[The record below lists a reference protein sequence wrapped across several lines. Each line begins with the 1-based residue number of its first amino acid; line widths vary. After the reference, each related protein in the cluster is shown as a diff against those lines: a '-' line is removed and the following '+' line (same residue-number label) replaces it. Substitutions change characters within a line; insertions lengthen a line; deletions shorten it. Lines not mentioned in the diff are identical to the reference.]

1 MKNFK
6 FLIILLLLS
15 VNSFA
20 QTSTGWQTIY
30 ESNIGKID
38 MMVTINDP
46 NAKKHMWHSGVY
58 FRTNIPYY
66 VQITV
71 YAKEIQQGFD
81 NGKSRYNDHLQGT
94 NFIKSTGW
102 RESDVLVSDVRSFKG
117 AYINYLEIDNQ
128 VLFRN
133 GQEISQ
139 FYYNTNGSSNSSSTN
154 QNGNNTS
161 NNNYKDFTDLV
172 AEHNRVCQE
181 LMNTANNAGKNSSM
195 LTRYCQ
201 QGGNVNDSPS
211 NRTRLKNEINEMNNE
226 IHTLKYSNNS
236 SSSGTSST
244 NRGGNV
250 VTGNTT
256 NTNSEGTGWNGNNSA
271 SNQQVDKTQKTIE
284 TTAKLVTTGIDLFNA
299 IKEDRIERQKWEAEQ
314 KIKKE
319 NERKEREE
327 NAQNGDFYA
336 NYLLAQENIDSKEF
350 NTAYKHYV
358 KALLSEKYD
367 GFRAKEK
374 YYSEDNI
381 QSSVKYKKEDLYKEL
396 VTSLMPL
403 LGKDTDL
410 WKSLNSD
417 FEFNN
422 NDNVIY
428 YKNCLIINNSD
439 MVSSIS
445 VTEEMRVNAFRSLQ
459 NAKDLLS
466 KITVA
471 YYQCTGEYEKYG
483 ILKNEK
489 NALDFL
495 LNCSEFD
502 NLATK
507 SEKKWKDLSKYKYGN
522 AISLANY
529 YLGLLYEKGIAVGNP
544 DPKKAKKH
552 FIMAFTEY
560 GNMDKIT
567 SEKDIID
574 GYFPNLYY
582 KFENVNQFNGII
594 RTSMHLI
601 KKYSS
606 SEDRKEK
613 ELAVKL
619 ANKLKNSFP
628 LLLSNE
634 DRKFLGLPERTNLFE
649 FTEKYSFFSI
659 KENTPITI
667 KEIVNDNI
675 AKNKITILYTFSFRW
690 CQPCLKDIEELKEF
704 DAKKYDITLIN
715 VDKKSYDYDVL
726 SATIKYKPEYLEKF
740 RVVYD
745 KYNELSIFDGAAAPY
760 FYVYDSKGNLVLNEL
775 GLNMIEEFKK
785 VD

>member
-6 FLIILLLLS
+6 FLIILLFLN

-58 FRTNIPYY
+58 FRTNIPYF

-81 NGKSRYNDHLQGT
+81 NGKVRYNDHLQGT
-94 NFIKSTGW
+94 NFRKSTGW
-102 RESDVLVSDVRSFKG
+102 RESDVLTSDVRSFKG

-139 FYYNTNGSSNSSSTN
+139 FYYNINGSNNSSSTN
-154 QNGNNTS
+154 QNTQNSANTS
-161 NNNYKDFTDLV
+161 
-172 AEHNRVCQE
+172 Q
-181 LMNTANNAGKNSSM
+181 NS
-195 LTRYCQ
+195 T
-201 QGGNVNDSPS
+201 
-211 NRTRLKNEINEMNNE
+211 
-226 IHTLKYSNNS
+226 
-236 SSSGTSST
+236 SSSGTSSM
-244 NRGGNV
+244 NRGGNI
-250 VTGNTT
+250 VTGNST
-256 NTNSEGTGWNGNNSA
+256 NTNSEGTGWNGNNGNSNNTY
-271 SNQQVDKTQKTIE
+271 NQQVDKTQKTIE
-284 TTAKLVTTGIDLFNA
+284 TTVKLVTTGIDLFNA

-319 NERKEREE
+319 NERKERED
-327 NAQNGDFYA
+327 NAKNGDFYA
-336 NYLLAQENIDSKEF
+336 NYLLAQEYVNSKKEL

-358 KALLSEKYD
+358 VALLSDKYD
-367 GFRAKEK
+367 SFRAKEK
-374 YYSEDNI
+374 NYSEDDI
-381 QSSVKYKKEDLYKEL
+381 QTSVKYKKEGLYKEL

-403 LGKDTDL
+403 LGKDIDL

-529 YLGLLYEKGIAVGNP
+529 YLGLLYENGIAVGAP
-544 DPKKAKKH
+544 DSKKAKKH

-567 SEKDIID
+567 SDKDIID
-574 GYFPNLYY
+574 GYFPNVYY
-582 KFENVNQFNGII
+582 EFQNINQFNGLIL
-594 RTSMHLI
+594 TSMHLI
-601 KKYSS
+601 KKYRS

-613 ELAVKL
+613 ELAAKLATKL
-619 ANKLKNSFP
+619 ANFFP
-628 LLLSNE
+628 MLLSNK
-634 DRKFLGLPERTNLFE
+634 DREFLYLPKRTNLFE
-649 FTEKYSFFSI
+649 FNEKYSFFSA

-667 KEIVNDNI
+667 KEIVSDNI

-726 SATIKYKPEYLEKF
+726 SATKKYKPEYLEKF